1 MTPQYKI
8 IVDPALNLMRIW
20 IAGFFKPD
28 DVARFVADRNAAY
41 KQLRCRP
48 NEHLTLVDI
57 REIAIQPQDAVAAF
71 EKALHTPGI
80 YSRRI
85 AIVTRTSLS
94 RSQVKRAAHG
104 RDIAYFDD
112 IDAAEAWVLGASAQ
126 AA

>member
-1 MTPQYKI
+1 MTPQFQVT
-8 IVDPALNLMRIW
+8 VDPVHSLMRMW
-20 IAGFFKPD
+20 IAGFFTPE
-28 DVARFVADRNAAY
+28 DVARFVADRNAAF
-41 KQLRCRP
+41 KQLRCQP

-57 REIAIQPQDAVAAF
+57 RDMAIQPQNAVAEF
-71 EKALHTPGI
+71 EKALHTPGV

-94 RSQVKRAAHG
+94 RSQVKRAANG

-112 IDAAEAWVLGASAQ
+112 IDAAEAWLLNASAD